1 MEFNVFQNNK
11 ALMKVQEE
19 NGWKLYKF
27 DDILIDD
34 TRNAIKI
41 KKELYLEYGEYP
53 IIDQGKN
60 EIAGYTNEVEGI
72 YKEEALVFGDH
83 TRIIKYIDF
92 PIFLGADGV
101 KLLKLKS
108 NKEKISIKYLYYF
121 LNTVK
126 LPSDGYS
133 RHFKYLKQIVIP
145 VPELDIQM
153 KIVKCLDKANELIDK
168 RKKQIDILDELV
180 KSKFIEMFG
189 DPINNPMGW
198 QVKKLKDISTKIL
211 SGNTPKGGSEVYV
224 DSGIMFFRSQ
234 NVWKNKLVLDDIA
247 YIDKDTHNK
256 MLKSSLKH
264 RDILITKTGR
274 INTENSSLGRAA
286 MYLGEDDNA
295 NINGHV
301 YLIRLKEEILNEFIL
316 FILTSKEYRG
326 YIRSVCVGGIDKRQL
341 NKEHIEDFPI
351 ILPPIEQ
358 QKEFVTY
365 VKQVDKLK
373 FEMEKSLKELEDNFN
388 SLMQKAF
395 NGELFI

>member
-189 DPINNPMGW
+189 DPAFNPKEW
-198 QVKKLKDISTKIL
+198 NIKSFDEVFNISSSSRI
-211 SGNTPKGGSEVYV
+211 
-224 DSGIMFFRSQ
+224 
-234 NVWKNKLVLDDIA
+234 
-247 YIDKDTHNK
+247 
-256 MLKSSLKH
+256 LKSEWKTEGTIPFYRVRDMVFLSENGVANNEFFVSEEFYESLQNEKGTPQYGDIMVSATSTIGKCYIVKPGEKFYYKDA
-264 RDILITKTGR
+264 DILRFRKKVELAPEYFIHFMKTSFAVNQIERTFGITTVPHFTIVNSKK
-274 INTENSSLGRAA
+274 IN
-286 MYLGEDDNA
+286 MIY
-295 NINGHV
+295 
-301 YLIRLKEEILNEFIL
+301 
-316 FILTSKEYRG
+316 
-326 YIRSVCVGGIDKRQL
+326 
-341 NKEHIEDFPI
+341 
-351 ILPPIEQ
+351 PPIELQ
-358 QKEFVTY
+358 NKFADF

-373 FEMEKSLKELEDNFN
+373 FQMEKSLEELQYNFN
-388 SLMQKAF
+388 SLMQRAF